1 MTSARDVIHQAE
13 RTAGTPAPSRRG
25 RRVLITEGAGSQSRA
40 AVAAVRA
47 LAHEGY
53 EPIVT
58 VTGDLCLAASS
69 RFCAGQVP
77 VPSALDE
84 PEAYAEAVRAELA
97 AHDYVAVLPASDAAI
112 LALDMPLR
120 HLLDKSACA
129 EAAQRV
135 GLSVPP
141 TEVFT
146 TLDEVR
152 ERADRLEYPVV
163 VKPDL
168 KRLMAARAD
177 SPSEFVAA
185 ATAVLAAG
193 ARILVQ
199 PYLADVL
206 HGVVGTAWKGRI
218 VVAMHMRYRAI
229 WPQPCGT
236 VASAETIA
244 PDEELEGRLAALL
257 RDYDGV
263 FHADLAGPHLL
274 DLNPRIHATLPLA
287 VATGVNPVARYCDLV
302 LGAEVATARAR
313 PGVFFRWIGGDLRSI
328 IYRVGRGQ
336 LGWGEALR
344 LAAPRRGAVHSFE
357 SWSDPGPMLAHARGL
372 ARRLAHPDAIRW

>member
-1 MTSARDVIHQAE
+1 MTSIREAFLQAG
-13 RTAGTPAPSRRG
+13 RTALPPSPTRRG

-47 LAHEGY
+47 LAQEGY

-69 RFCAGQVP
+69 RYCAGRVP
-77 VPSALDE
+77 VPSALAE

-120 HLLDKSACA
+120 HLLDKAACA

-146 TLDEVR
+146 SQEEVR
-152 ERADRLEYPVV
+152 DRADRLEYPVI

-168 KRLMAARAD
+168 KMLMAARAD

-218 VVAMHMRYRAI
+218 VVAMHMRYRNI

-244 PDEELEGRLAALL
+244 PDVQLEGRLAALL
-257 RDYDGV
+257 HDYDGV
-263 FHADLAGPHLL
+263 FHADLAGPYLL
-274 DLNPRIHATLPLA
+274 DLTPRIHATLPLA

-302 LGAEVATARAR
+302 LGADVATARAR

-344 LAAPRRGAVHSFE
+344 LAAPRWGAVHSFE
-357 SWSDPGPMLAHARGL
+357 SWSAPGPMLTHARGL